1 MMDFIKSYQAGLD
14 IGSTTAKLA
23 VVNQRG
29 DIVFSAYQRHHTKI
43 YETIDTILDNALSQ
57 LGDSPIRLQITGSAG
72 MGISEKTGIP
82 FIQEIIATD
91 VFVKNHHPEV
101 KTLIDIGGED
111 SKMIFFNEKSLPD
124 IRMNG
129 NCAGGTGAF
138 IDQIAT
144 LLNIETQDLNTLAA
158 DHQNVYPIASRCG
171 VFAKTD
177 VQNLLSRKIPKADV
191 AASVFHAVAI
201 QCMNTLARGFG
212 IQSKIMLCGGPFT
225 FLSELGRIFLK
236 AVKMNE
242 ADLAIPARPE
252 LLPALGAALDTPLQ
266 PFKSSLKKLRS
277 ILDAAKSQPSKAK
290 DRLEPLFKNQSEFE
304 TWKAAHADINITKL
318 PLAEYDREICFIGI
332 DSGSTTTKITVTGLD
347 DELLFSWYLNNR
359 GNPVDTAIQGLE
371 DFKTEVLKHN
381 PQLRVGKTTVTGYG
395 EDLIQAA
402 FGIDK
407 GVVETIAH
415 YTAASHISP
424 EVSFVLDIGG
434 QDMKAIFIED
444 GVINRIELNEACSS
458 GCGSFIETFG
468 TSLNFQVSDF
478 AKIACQAEAPCD
490 LGTRCTVFM
499 NSKVK
504 QSLRENASASEI
516 SAGLAYSVI
525 KNCLFKVLKLN
536 NMSELGD
543 HIVLQGGTFKNLSI
557 VRALEKLSG
566 KTVTYSDIPELM
578 GAYGAAL
585 IARQDYERDHS
596 DSTFVGLSNLDLV
609 NDYTTKQV
617 HCKGCEN
624 NCVITRFRFGPQRTF
639 FSGNKCEK
647 FFSSRGQK
655 TEPGVNLLQTKLELL
670 FNRSESRLENPRL
683 TVGIP
688 RVLNMFENF
697 PFWHTLLTACGID
710 VVLSSPSTMN
720 LAEKGLG
727 TVMSDSICFPAKL
740 VHGHIIELME
750 QKVDRIFYPMVFYEK
765 KEFSDENNS
774 FNCPIVSSY
783 PEVVA
788 SAINPAQR
796 YQIPLDK
803 PVITFNDKSLL
814 TKTCHNYLKQFGLSK
829 TTVKKALEMALEAQQ
844 AFKTALKEKAAKMI
858 RDAEESHKLLIV
870 LAGRPYHIDPLIN
883 HKTPEI
889 LTSLGADVVTED
901 ALPLTG
907 DDPFDPVHVI
917 TQWSYPNRIYKAAQW
932 TITQPDNIQFI
943 QFNSFGCGPDAL
955 VTDET
960 KEILKSGRKNY
971 TLIKIDEISSTGSVR
986 LRLRSMVESLKLKK
1000 PSKRLSPIERK
1011 TTPIFGKNDR
1021 NRTILAP
1028 FFADKYSPLIPA
1040 IFKQAG
1046 YNLVVLPEP
1055 DRASVELGLQF
1066 ANNDICYPA
1075 TIIVGDIIKAL
1086 QSGHYNHDEIA
1097 IGLTQTGGQCRA
1109 SNYLALIKK
1118 ALLAAGFED
1127 IPVIS
1132 VTTTSSHN
1140 LNDQPG
1146 FEIDWLK
1153 IMKILLLSL
1162 IMADNLAKMYYATA
1176 PREKNRGESADLH
1189 KIYLREVETIILN
1202 KDYPRVYDLLKRAV
1216 SDFNRI
1222 ETIPG
1227 DCPKIGI
1234 VGEIYIKYNSFGHQ
1248 KIVDWLIENR
1258 IEAVVPSIIDFF
1270 TQDLMNVVADKQANL
1285 KKARFSDVLSMALE
1299 HYINHFQN
1307 RVNRIL
1313 SKFRYPSSFHNIRDI
1328 AKKAADIL
1336 SLANQFGEGWLI
1348 AAEIASFAEDGV
1360 NSVISLQP
1368 FGCIANHVISKGIE
1382 TKIRTLYP
1390 HMNLLFLDFDSGTS
1404 EVNVLN
1410 RLHFMV
1416 KNVSKNW
1423 TST

>member
-1 MMDFIKSYQAGLD
+1 MDFVESYQAGLD

-23 VVNQRG
+23 VVNQQG

-43 YETIDTILDNALSQ
+43 YETIDTILDSAHDQ
-57 LGDSPIRLQITGSAG
+57 LGDCPITLQITGSAG
-72 MGISEKTGIP
+72 MGISEITEIP

-91 VFVKNHHPEV
+91 IVVKNQHPEV

-111 SKMIFFNEKSLPD
+111 SKMIFFNEKRLPD

-129 NCAGGTGAF
+129 NCAGGTGAY
-138 IDQIAT
+138 IDQIAA
-144 LLNIETQDLNTLAA
+144 LLNIETRDLNTLAA
-158 DHQNVYPIASRCG
+158 SHQTIYPIASRCG

-212 IQSKIMLCGGPFT
+212 IKSKIMLCGGPFT
-225 FLSELGRIFLK
+225 FLSELGRIFLEAIK
-236 AVKMNE
+236 VNE
-242 ADLAIPARPE
+242 VDLVIPERPE
-252 LLPALGAALDTPLQ
+252 LLPALGAALDKPLQ
-266 PFKSSLKKLRS
+266 PFRTSQIKLRS
-277 ILDAAKSQPSKAK
+277 ILKAATSLPSIAK
-290 DRLEPLFKNQSEFE
+290 DRLEPLFRDQKQLES
-304 TWKAAHADINITKL
+304 WKAAHADINIKKCS
-318 PLAEYDREICFIGI
+318 LAEYDGEICFIGI

-347 DELLFSWYLNNR
+347 DELLFSWYLNNK
-359 GNPVDTAIQGLE
+359 GNPVDTAIEGLE
-371 DFKTEVLKHN
+371 SFKAEIHKHN

-395 EDLIQAA
+395 EDLIRTA

-415 YTAASHISP
+415 FTAARHISP
-424 EVSFVLDIGG
+424 DVSFVLDIGG

-444 GVINRIELNEACSS
+444 GVISRIELNEACSS

-468 TSLNFQVSDF
+468 TSLNFPVSDF
-478 AKIACQAEAPCD
+478 AEIACQAKAPCD

-504 QSLRENASASEI
+504 QSLRENASADEI

-566 KTVTYSDIPELM
+566 KTVMYSDIPELM

-585 IARQDYERDHS
+585 IARQEYEKDHN
-596 DSTFVGLSNLDLV
+596 DSTFVGLSRLHLV
-609 NDYTTKQV
+609 NEYTTKQV

-647 FFSSRGQK
+647 FFNSLGQK
-655 TEPGVNLLQTKLELL
+655 TKPGINLFQTKQELL
-670 FNRSESRLENPRL
+670 FNRSLQRIENPKL
-683 TVGIP
+683 TIGIP

-697 PFWHTLLTACGID
+697 PFWHTLLTSCGID
-710 VVLSSPSTMN
+710 VALSSPSTMK
-720 LAEKGLG
+720 LAEMGLG

-740 VHGHIIELME
+740 VHGHIMDLVD
-750 QKVDRIFYPMVFYEK
+750 QKVDRIFYPMVMYEK
-765 KEFSDENNS
+765 REFEDENNS

-783 PEVVA
+783 PEVIE
-788 SAINPAQR
+788 SAVNPAQK
-796 YQIPLDK
+796 YEIPLDK
-803 PVITFNDKSLL
+803 PIITFNEKSLL
-814 TKTCHNYLKQFGLSK
+814 TKACYAYLKQFGVSK
-829 TTVKKALEMALEAQQ
+829 STAKKALEI
-844 AFKTALKEKAAKMI
+844 ALKEQQAYKTTLKEKTAEMIRAAK
-858 RDAEESHKLLIV
+858 ENQKLLIV
-870 LAGRPYHIDPLIN
+870 LAGRPYHVDSLIN

-889 LTSLGADVVTED
+889 LTSLGADVVPED
-901 ALPLTG
+901 ALPLTN
-907 DDPFDPVHVI
+907 DDKFDPVHVI
-917 TQWSYPNRIYKAAQW
+917 TQWSYPNRIYRAAQW

-943 QFNSFGCGPDAL
+943 QFNSFGCGPDAF

-986 LRLRSMVESLKLKK
+986 LRLRSMVESLKLKR
-1000 PSKRLSPIERK
+1000 PSKKLDPISRK
-1011 TTPIFGKNDR
+1011 TTPIFNEKDKH
-1021 NRTILAP
+1021 RTILAP

-1046 YNLVVLPEP
+1046 YNLVILPEP
-1055 DRASVELGLQF
+1055 DRASVELGLQY

-1075 TIIVGDIIKAL
+1075 TIIVGDIIKAI
-1086 QSGHYNHDEIA
+1086 QSGQYKHDEIA
-1097 IGLTQTGGQCRA
+1097 VGLTQTGGQCRA

-1140 LNDQPG
+1140 VNDQPG

-1153 IMKILLLSL
+1153 IKKILILGL
-1162 IMADNLAKMYYATA
+1162 IMADNLAKMYYAIA
-1176 PREKNRGESADLH
+1176 PREKNRGESAKLH
-1189 KIYLREVETIILN
+1189 KMYLGKAETAILN
-1202 KDYPRVYDLLKRAV
+1202 RDYPGVYDLMKQAV
-1216 SDFNRI
+1216 SDFNSV
-1222 ETIPG
+1222 ETVPG
-1227 DCPKIGI
+1227 EYPKIGI

-1248 KIVDWLIENR
+1248 GIIDWLIENR
-1258 IEAVVPSIIDFF
+1258 VEAVVPSIIDFF
-1270 TQDLMNVVADKQANL
+1270 TQDLVNVVADKQANL
-1285 KKARFSDVLSMALE
+1285 QKARFSDVLSEALG
-1299 HYINHFQN
+1299 HYIKHFEN
-1307 RVNRIL
+1307 RVNRIM
-1313 SKFRYPSSFHNIRDI
+1313 SRFRYPSNFHNIKDV
-1328 AKKAADIL
+1328 AQKAAQIV

-1348 AAEIASFAEDGV
+1348 AAEIASFAEEGV
-1360 NSVISLQP
+1360 DSVISLQP

-1390 HMNLLFLDFDSGTS
+1390 DMNLLFLDFDSGTS

-1416 KNVSKNW
+1416 KNISK
-1423 TST
+1423 TDFTV

>member
-1 MMDFIKSYQAGLD
+1 MNFDNSYQAGLD
-14 IGSTTAKLA
+14 IGSTTAKMA
-23 VVNQRG
+23 VVDERG
-29 DIVFSAYQRHHTKI
+29 KIVFSAYQRHHTQI
-43 YETIDTILDNALSQ
+43 YQTIDTILTEALKQ
-57 LGDSPIRLQITGSAG
+57 LGDCSVTLQITGSAG
-72 MGISEKTGIP
+72 MGISEKIGIP

-91 VFVKNHHPEV
+91 VFVKTYHPEV

-111 SKMIFFNEKSLPD
+111 SKMIFFNDDRLPD

-144 LLNIETQDLNTLAA
+144 LLNIETQDLNTLAENY
-158 DHQNVYPIASRCG
+158 QTVYPIASRCG

-177 VQNLLSRKIPKADV
+177 VQNLLSRKIPREDV

-212 IQSKIMLCGGPFT
+212 IKQKIMLCGGPFT
-225 FLSELGRIFLK
+225 FLSEMSRIFMK
-236 AVKMNE
+236 AVKLKQT
-242 ADLAIPARPE
+242 DLAIPERPE
-252 LLPALGAALDTPLQ
+252 LLPALGAALDKPSQ
-266 PFKSSLKKLRS
+266 PFRSGLVELRS
-277 ILDAAKSQPSKAK
+277 ILDAAKKLPSKAK
-290 DRLEPLFKNQSEFE
+290 NRLEPLFRNYEEFE
-304 TWKAAHADINITKL
+304 NWREAHADINIKKL
-318 PLAEYDREICFIGI
+318 PLAKYSGSTCFVGI

-347 DELLFSWYLNNR
+347 DQLLFSWYQNNK
-359 GNPVDTAIQGLE
+359 GNPVDTVIDGLKE
-371 DFKTEVLKHN
+371 LHAQVQQHS
-381 PQLRVGKTTVTGYG
+381 PQLKIGKTTVTGYG
-395 EDLIQAA
+395 EDLIRAA

-415 YTAASHISP
+415 YTAARHISP

-434 QDMKAIFIED
+434 QDMKAIFIEE

-468 TSLNFQVSDF
+468 NSLNYPVSEF
-478 AKIACQAEAPCD
+478 AEIACRASAPCD

-504 QSLRENASASEI
+504 QSLRENASPAEI
-516 SAGLAYSVI
+516 SAGLSYSVI

-543 HIVLQGGTFKNLSI
+543 HIVLQGGTFKNPAL

-566 KTVTYSDIPELM
+566 KTVMYSDIPELM

-585 IARQDYERDHS
+585 IARQAYRQES
-596 DSTFVGLSNLDLV
+596 KNSTFIGLSNLDVV
-609 NDYTTKQV
+609 NNYTTKQV

-624 NCVITRFRFGPQRTF
+624 NCVITRFNFGKQRTF

-647 FFSSRGQK
+647 FFTSRGEK
-655 TEPGVNLLQTKLELL
+655 TESGINLFQYKQDLL
-670 FNRSESRLENPRL
+670 FNRCQAQVENPRF

-697 PFWHTLLTACGID
+697 PFWHTLFTSCGIE
-710 VVLSSPSTMN
+710 VALSSPSTMN

-740 VHGHIIELME
+740 VHGHILELVE
-750 QKVDRIFYPMVFYEK
+750 RKVDRIFYPMVIYEK
-765 KEFSDENNS
+765 RESDNENNT

-783 PEVVA
+783 PEVID
-788 SAINPAQR
+788 SAVNPAQC

-814 TKTCHNYLKQFGLSK
+814 IKTCHTYLKQFDISK
-829 TTVKKALEMALEAQQ
+829 ATLKKALQKALTAQQ
-844 AFKTALKEKAAKMI
+844 EYKTALRVKGAEMI
-858 RDAEESHKLLIV
+858 RVAKENHKLLIV
-870 LAGRPYHIDPLIN
+870 MAGRPYHADSLIN

-889 LTSLGADVVTED
+889 LTSLGADVITED

-907 DDPFDPVHVI
+907 EGEPDPVHVI

-1000 PSKRLSPIERK
+1000 ATEKRTPLERQ
-1011 TTPIFGKNDR
+1011 TTPIFSEKDKK
-1021 NRTILAP
+1021 RTILAP
-1028 FFADKYSPLIPA
+1028 HFADNYSPLIPA
-1040 IFKQAG
+1040 VFKLAG
-1046 YNLVVLPEP
+1046 YKVVVLPKP
-1055 DRASVELGLQF
+1055 DRASVDLGLQY

-1075 TIIVGDIIKAL
+1075 TIIVGDIVKAL
-1086 QSGHYNHDEIA
+1086 QTGKYNHDEIA
-1097 IGLTQTGGQCRA
+1097 IGITQTGGQCRA

-1118 ALLAAGFED
+1118 ALLATGFGD

-1132 VTTTSSHN
+1132 VTTSQG

-1153 IMKILLLSL
+1153 MLKILFMGLM
-1162 IMADNLAKMYYATA
+1162 IADSLAKMYYAIA
-1176 PREKNRGESADLH
+1176 PRERNRGESADLH
-1189 KIYLREVETIILN
+1189 KVYLREAEKIILN
-1202 KDYPRVYDLLKRAV
+1202 KDYAGMFDFLKRAV

-1222 ETIPG
+1222 EIIPG
-1227 DCPKIGI
+1227 DYQKIGI

-1248 KIVDWLIENR
+1248 NIVDWLIDNR
-1258 IEAVVPSIIDFF
+1258 IEVVVPPVIDFF
-1270 TQDLMNVVADKQANL
+1270 TQDLMNAVADRQTNL
-1285 KKARFSDVLSMALE
+1285 KKIQFSDVLVLALE
-1299 HYINHFQN
+1299 HYITHFQN

-1313 SKFRYPSSFHNIRDI
+1313 SDFRFPSSFHNIRDI
-1328 AKKAADIL
+1328 SKKAARIL

-1348 AAEIASFAEDGV
+1348 AAEIASFADEGV
-1360 NSVISLQP
+1360 DSVISLQP

-1382 TKIRTLYP
+1382 TKIKTLHP
-1390 HMNLLFLDFDSGTS
+1390 NMNLLFLDFDSGTS
-1404 EVNVLN
+1404 EVNILN

-1416 KNVSKNW
+1416 KNISKKEFL
-1423 TST
+1423 S